1 MKFFKEYDTI
11 NKIIFLIK
19 NRNKYKKE
27 KLMSNNL
34 KKIAKELRSYAKR
47 CKNIKYTDAL
57 LFSFL
62 MTGLL
67 ISGASNVAD
76 KNIEQQKKIL
86 GIQF

>member
-1 MKFFKEYDTI
+1 
-11 NKIIFLIK
+11 
-19 NRNKYKKE
+19 
-27 KLMSNNL
+27 MSNNL

-62 MTGLL
+62 MTGRL

-76 KNIEQQKKIL
+76 KNSGQEYRTTEKKYWEFNFRYKNNL
-86 GIQF
+86 